1 MGDVEASLIEI
12 GLSQYLEVFEDSGV
26 DLRSVAELNEDGLKD
41 LGVKL
46 GNRRLMQRANSEQAP
61 DKLARAVA
69 SSLRSDAVPSTEL
82 SHGLETCTEA
92 VH

>member
-1 MGDVEASLIEI
+1 MGDLGVSLIEI
-12 GLSQYLEVFEDSGV
+12 GLSQHLEVFEDSGV
-26 DLRSVAELNEDGLKD
+26 NLRSIAELNEDGLKE

-46 GNRRLMQRANSEQAP
+46 GNRLLMQRATSEQAP
-61 DKLARAVA
+61 DKLMRAAA

-92 VH
+92 AN